1 MAMEDKEFVFEFVK
15 DTPSG
20 ALVWHSAPFTGDVNC
35 IIPKGTRASLDSRM
49 NPAYHYIRLIK
60 DSYSDSWLNTVIEKA
75 REESPVP
82 HRFNGDLSF
91 YLFIETLISDSIRFL
106 PASEQ
111 PNATED
117 DMKHLMNTL
126 WKEYGQARNCAYRE
140 TYDEQFLKFVELG
153 MTHPML
159 DEDIKKELLRDEL
172 KRQ

>member
-1 MAMEDKEFVFEFVK
+1 MEEKEYIFEFLK

-20 ALVWHSAPFTGDVNC
+20 ALVWHSAPFTGDVKC

-49 NPAYHYIRLIK
+49 NPAFHYIRLIK
-60 DSYSDSWLNTVIEKA
+60 DHYSQSWLDNVIEKA
-75 REESPVP
+75 REESPAP
-82 HRFNGDLSF
+82 HRFNGGLSF
-91 YLFIETLISDSIRFL
+91 YLFIPTLIGDSIRFL
-106 PASEQ
+106 PVSEQ
-111 PNATED
+111 PNATAK
-117 DMKHLMNTL
+117 DMENLMDTL
-126 WKEYGQARNCAYRE
+126 WEEYAQVRNCAYHE